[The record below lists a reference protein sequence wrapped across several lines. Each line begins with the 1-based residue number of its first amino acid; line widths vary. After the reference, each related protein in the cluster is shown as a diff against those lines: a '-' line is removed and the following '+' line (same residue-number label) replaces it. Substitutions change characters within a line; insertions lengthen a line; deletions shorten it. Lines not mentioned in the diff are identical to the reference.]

1 MSLISVMFKDQVVWP
16 VLDKSGEQLEIRMY
30 YDSDREAI
38 ENGTADYF
46 IPDILLISSEH
57 VSAAAKNA
65 DILEDRDMIA
75 IRPPVATGILWKI
88 SKKDP
93 LCIVEPVT
101 GEIICQVEPGE
112 YAEANARI
120 IAASRALLNIAQ
132 GVYTRMSWYGTMV
145 ADDDQDLCQFIV
157 KALRDAGVENVDDLY
172 IEEDSQD

>member
-1 MSLISVMFKDQVVWP
+1 MSFISVMFNDEVVWP
-16 VLDKSGEQLEIRMY
+16 VLDKSGDEIEIRMY

-46 IPDILLISSEH
+46 VPDLLLITSEH
-57 VSAAAKNA
+57 VAAASKNA
-65 DILEDRDMIA
+65 DILNDRDMIS
-75 IRPPVATGILWKI
+75 IRPPIATGVLWKI
-88 SKKDP
+88 SKTDP

-101 GEIICQVEPGE
+101 GEMICQVEPGD

-132 GVYTRMSWYGTMV
+132 GVYMRMSWHGMMV
-145 ADDDQDLCQFIV
+145 ADDDADLCQFIV

-172 IEEDSQD
+172 TEEDDQD